1 MKLATLA
8 FAAVLVAGPAL
19 AQMQPAATTK
29 TSTKTV
35 AKPAAGKTTTTT
47 KVATTKP
54 VGANMAQHTTKTGK
68 TITYDCSKKGNANK
82 TACKNKK

>member
-1 MKLATLA
+1 M
-8 FAAVLVAGPAL
+8 PPL

-35 AKPAAGKTTTTT
+35 AKPAAGKTMTTT
-47 KVATTKP
+47 KTATTKP
-54 VGANMAQHTTKTGK
+54 MGANMAQHTTKTGK

-82 TACKNKK
+82 TACKGKK